1 MAVQPGKRNSYSI
14 AISLLVEAK
23 AYRSEGGSHHED
35 IVLGVKKS
43 PGLQWI
49 ALAELLALSLFS
61 IKSVFE

>member
-23 AYRSEGGSHHED
+23 AYRSEGGSHED